1 MMRTLLGLL
10 AAGVLT
16 AAPAHAAI
24 YSSAF
29 SGAVTQQT
37 GAGLTVGTTV
47 TGSFA
52 YSSDAS
58 RFLNFTINGISAAQP
73 LVSTVTISP
82 TGISN
87 PYEVIYTASTSI
99 PQGSGT
105 TNSAFTL
112 DLLAYT
118 NFASSNA
125 LTILNTP
132 NLGSQL
138 ETQANSFDGN
148 FSDFTYY
155 TGSATAV
162 TKSFTVALNPNSL
175 VTQVPEP
182 ATLALLAAPMLG
194 MILRRRR

>member
-1 MMRTLLGLL
+1 MRTILGLL
-10 AAGVLT
+10 AAGLLA

-24 YSSAF
+24 YSSTF

-37 GAGLTVGTTV
+37 GAGLTVGSTV

-73 LVSTVTISP
+73 FLSTVTTVP
-82 TGISN
+82 VAVSN
-87 PYEVIYTASTSI
+87 PFEAIYTASTSI
-99 PQGSGT
+99 PQGNGT

-112 DLLAYT
+112 DLLANT
-118 NFASSNA
+118 SFASANA
-125 LTILNTP
+125 LTILTTP
-132 NLGSQL
+132 TLGSQI
-138 ETQANSFDGN
+138 ETLANSFDGN
-148 FSDFTYY
+148 FSDFTYS

-162 TKSFTVALNPNSL
+162 TRSFTVALNPTTL

-194 MILRRRR
+194 LILRRRR